1 MDFFGSTPGDF
12 GDGILWRLP
21 ANGHPSLSFFQP
33 RTPPGGVLDV
43 IIHFRVMRVKRKSM
57 MLNALTASS
66 NKTIM
71 QVVPTTSL
79 CETFGTSKN
88 MPEMIDPN
96 DFLPRYYQLANI
108 LRESISQGRFEAHQ
122 PIPSER
128 QLEDLYSVSRTTIRQ
143 AIDLLIRQGYLYR
156 EHGRGTFVSPQKLQ
170 KGISELTSFTEDM
183 RQRGIVPGQ
192 KILEIGTVDPPS
204 EVRLRMELP
213 EDCGQLLR
221 IERLRL
227 GDDVPMGLQT
237 SFYVLPEGQTI
248 TREELE
254 EYGSIYRMLQEKFHL
269 IPTEADETLEV
280 TLATPREAALLQI
293 PPGSP
298 LLLSERSMYSQYRR
312 MVEFVK
318 ILYRGDR
325 YRYIAKLTRTK

>member
-1 MDFFGSTPGDF
+1 
-12 GDGILWRLP
+12 
-21 ANGHPSLSFFQP
+21 
-33 RTPPGGVLDV
+33 
-43 IIHFRVMRVKRKSM
+43 
-57 MLNALTASS
+57 
-66 NKTIM
+66 
-71 QVVPTTSL
+71 
-79 CETFGTSKN
+79 

-108 LRESISQGRFEAHQ
+108 LRESIAQGRFEAHQ

-128 QLEDLYSVSRTTIRQ
+128 QLEGLYSVSRTTIRQ

-170 KGISELTSFTEDM
+170 KGISELTSFSEDM
-183 RQRGIVPGQ
+183 KQRGILPGQ
-192 KILEIGTVDPPS
+192 RILEIGYVAPP
-204 EVRLRMELP
+204 EQVRLRLELP
-213 EDCGQLLR
+213 VDCEQVLR

-237 SFYVLPEGQTI
+237 SYYMLPEGQTI

-254 EYGSIYRMLQEKFHL
+254 QYGSIYRMLQEKFHL

-298 LLLSERSMYSQYRR
+298 LLLSERSTYSQSRR
-312 MVEFVK
+312 VIEFVK

-325 YRYIAKLTRTK
+325 YRYIAKLTR